1 MDRLELRVGSLGGVD
16 MRICT
21 APRDG
26 LVSDKLYWAAGK
38 RIGRTNPNQKTYH
51 VNYIPK
57 QVRWQRLGTCMS
69 ILSYSTCCWKM
80 SQRSTNTNRRFGARR
95 SCQIQRCNQYRLL
108 PWLQRA
114 TVYSGENQTTQFKSA
129 CNSAPETALRFPH
142 GGGGGLAIAV
152 SATWMEWHHSTI
164 HNSTK
169 TSILSCYRVTGNPDW
184 CVKGLKADDSQLT
197 CDGQSRWINHHH
209 HPFYCFFFL
218 TE

>member
-142 GGGGGLAIAV
+142 GGGGGWRSLCQPLGWSDIIAQFTIQLKRV
-152 SATWMEWHHSTI
+152 SYHVI
-164 HNSTK
+164 GLRV
-169 TSILSCYRVTGNPDW
+169 ILIGAW
-184 CVKGLKADDSQLT
+184 KG
-197 CDGQSRWINHHH
+197 
-209 HPFYCFFFL
+209 
-218 TE
+218 